1 MRTRKIRTAITLA
14 AVVVLS
20 IAIFAK
26 LNESVPPANM
36 EPWMAVEMPDQKPD
50 PSLDHRRDVYIHALE
65 WCESR
70 GYNAAINEEDKD
82 GTASYYNFQWKPGT
96 FKGYA
101 IKYGMLSKGLED
113 SDYFNW
119 MADYD
124 MQHAILEKMVRDK
137 DVVWSNEFPAC
148 TRTLGMPPR

>member
-1 MRTRKIRTAITLA
+1 MRLSKIRTTITVV
-14 AVVVLS
+14 AVVVLCA
-20 IAIFAK
+20 AIFMK
-26 LNESVPPANM
+26 LTELESPVNID
-36 EPWMAVEMPDQKPD
+36 PWMAVEMPSEKSD

-70 GYNAAINEEDKD
+70 GYNTAINEKDKD
-82 GTASYYNFQWKPGT
+82 GTASYYNFQWKPST

-101 IKYGMLSKGLED
+101 IKYRVLPKGLED

-124 MQHAILEKMVRDK
+124 MQHAMLQKMVRDK

-148 TRTLGMPPR
+148 TRMLGMPPK